1 MPGASLACQWPHASA
16 ADQGPG
22 RRRCCMCPDR
32 HWPGSRRRRGSL
44 RLPTVPATPTD
55 PGPTQGRYGESDPAG
70 SRDHHDSTSILNL
83 NQGQVLSWCH
93 REATTVGLGTAP
105 RAQLRPA
112 TARLALSLPVG
123 RARSAPPA
131 EVRVRVT
138 QPRSRD
144 DPWELPRLGRCSSGG
159 YGGRVHGVQTDSAP
173 FACTFCASRREHPHD
188 QMRIKND
195 RR

>member
-1 MPGASLACQWPHASA
+1 MACQCG
-16 ADQGPG
+16 GPRPRR
-22 RRRCCMCPDR
+22 RRRCCMCPGR

-173 FACTFCASRREHPHD
+173 FVCTFCASRREHPHD